1 MSHEHPYGT
10 VDICY
15 NCTRDFTVEPERKGE
30 GSHIS
35 MRIQHADKGFYIE
48 YSCRPSTTA
57 SHISCDGMTMLS
69 GCGGAKTVPKG
80 PIRSA
85 AIVAFCEEMLEN
97 MRTAGSYPD
106 RETKLVAK
114 QFKGDAV
121 AAKKWLQEKVA
132 AESANMEEEE

>member
-1 MSHEHPYGT
+1 VTHDHPYGT

-15 NCTRDFTVEPERKGE
+15 NCTRKFIVEPERKGE

-35 MRIQHADKGFYIE
+35 MRMRPSALSFFCE

-57 SHISCDGMTMLS
+57 SHISSDGITKLS
-69 GCGGAKTVPKG
+69 GCGGAKIVPKG

-85 AIVAFCEEMLEN
+85 AIVAFCKEMLEN
-97 MRTAGSYPD
+97 MRTASSYTD

-121 AAKKWLQEKVA
+121 AAKKWLQKKVA
-132 AESANMEEEE
+132 AKSANMEEEE